1 MHFQE
6 MSKEEKIDLYLK
18 SIDEIKSI
26 VAGRDTSFIEY
37 SFNGLH
43 YSDEKAEIFATKL
56 IDHIVSRYKKYD
68 MVFDNKMLDFY
79 IAFFKLTII
88 YCAMEVRK
96 SDLVFESFLKLSK
109 ALERPI
115 GGKSPLDIMIDDVKA
130 KDKALISSEDDL
142 KTLLHNY
149 NIFSELYE
157 SCYDEYFV
165 SNVRY
170 AVNEFLDAEVL
181 SCFVDDKS
189 FMYAMNI
196 LSRCKRNLKEI
207 KYRKVAETKK
217 ETTNG

>member
-1 MHFQE
+1 

-43 YSDEKAEIFATKL
+43 YSDEKAETFTRKL
-56 IDHIVSRYKKYD
+56 IGHIVSRYKKYD

-109 ALERPI
+109 AVEKPF

-149 NIFSELYE
+149 NIISELYE
-157 SCYDEYFV
+157 SCYDEYFA

-170 AVNEFLDAEVL
+170 AVNEFLDSEQL
-181 SCFVDDKS
+181 SCFVDDKC

>member
-1 MHFQE
+1 
-6 MSKEEKIDLYLK
+6 MSKEEKIDSYLK
-18 SIDEIKSI
+18 SLDEIKSI

-43 YSDEKAEIFATKL
+43 YSDEKAETFARKL
-56 IDHIVSRYKKYD
+56 IDHIASRYKKHD
-68 MVFDNKMLDFY
+68 MVFEKKMFDFY
-79 IAFFKLTII
+79 TAFFKLTII

-109 ALERPI
+109 TLEKPI
-115 GGKSPLDIMIDDVKA
+115 GGKSPLDIMVDDAKA

-149 NIFSELYE
+149 NIISELYD

-170 AVNEFLDAEVL
+170 AVNEFLDAELL

-196 LSRCKRNLKEI
+196 LSRCKRNLKEM
-207 KYRKVAETKK
+207 KYHKVAEVKK
-217 ETTNG
+217 EMKNG